1 MFLSQAKEELIRS
14 DTYASVFMSGSGST
28 LVCLGAH
35 NLEENPGFE
44 KESPDQ
50 DWLAVLI
57 EPVNRKQ
64 NEWYQKST
72 GVSDKIE
79 TGDYIEKK

>member
-1 MFLSQAKEELIRS
+1 M
-14 DTYASVFMSGSGST
+14 
-28 LVCLGAH
+28 
-35 NLEENPGFE
+35 EENPGFE

-50 DWLAVLI
+50 DWLAVLT

-64 NEWYQKST
+64 NEWYQKSM

-79 TGDYIEKK
+79 SGDYIEKE